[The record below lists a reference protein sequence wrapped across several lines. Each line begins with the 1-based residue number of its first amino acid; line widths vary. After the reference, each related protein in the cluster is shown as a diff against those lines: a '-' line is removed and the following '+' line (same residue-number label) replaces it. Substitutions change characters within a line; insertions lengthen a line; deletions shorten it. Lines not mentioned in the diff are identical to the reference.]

1 MRRWF
6 TGAAIALAGWVAITF
21 LLPFV
26 GNRQVAVV
34 GNHAAQAVA
43 AAGGQIVEQRQNAVL
58 AISDGSGFAARLYAN
73 GAALV
78 MEGRIGAACFAPLSG
93 T

>member
-6 TGAAIALAGWVAITF
+6 TGAAIALAAWGAITF
-21 LLPFV
+21 ALPFV

-34 GNHAAQAVA
+34 GADAAKAVA
-43 AAGGQIVEQRQNAVL
+43 AAGGLIVEQRQNAIL
-58 AISDGSGFAARLYAN
+58 AVSDNAGFAARLYAN

-78 MEGRIGAACFAPLSG
+78 VEGRIGAACFAPLSAN
-93 T
+93 